1 MLNMDISQA
10 FQSYNETMRL
20 GFEQLNRD
28 LRALNDA
35 ADNLVMR
42 LAAEDGAIVPD
53 TREVTE

>member
-1 MLNMDISQA
+1 MQNLSQA

-35 ADNLVMR
+35 ADKVVMR

-53 TREVTE
+53 TREITE